1 MQENNLK
8 NISTMPQKLY
18 GMAFVLYLK
27 TIENSYSSLMPDSY
41 QYLFHNLL
49 LGMFLRFEH

>member
-49 LGMFLRFEH
+49 LGMFLQV